1 MLLSRLNIP
10 TPKKAFSTFCA
21 TLLLFVCL
29 TGDQLLGRGEGAR
42 TLSIYNIH
50 TKKTLTVVY
59 KRDGKYIP
67 SAMKR
72 INHIMGD
79 WRRKESRV
87 MHKELIDL
95 MWEMHNQLGS
105 LKPIHLISGYRS
117 LKTNNKLR
125 KTRGGQAKKSRHIL
139 GMAADVHFPDVPV
152 RELRDSALIRQRGG
166 VGYYPTSG
174 LPFVHMDVGRVR
186 HWPRLARPQLAALFP
201 NGRSRHVPR
210 DGRPLTKAD
219 ARKYGAAT
227 KVAKMRRI
235 QLARRQRR
243 DGIAIAAL
251 TPPVQKTRPK
261 SAAKV
266 EPKLASLSRDE
277 LNRKIASL
285 RPSTIEEPKR
295 AKIRPTLKP
304 RETIDPKNQVAAYKP
319 DNLGSQPKS
328 EQNDKGVPD
337 WWQGQTIASLS
348 PLQTKLEEEH
358 QLVQLA
364 SIDTNMPESW
374 QSFTPRK
381 KPEIIE
387 TNNVA
392 YSPEFDEEHPEELNY
407 RPFSLSP
414 LMTDQPVAENEEL
427 LKLSPP
433 DYAQASVLLKDNQ
446 GIASSRFRPGLQFA
460 HLGLAN
466 QFIGNAITDLTPPP
480 PVKSE
485 RAKRKVKKRNVK
497 YKKKRKKYRKKKT
510 KKKQVK
516 SNSFFGLF

>member
-21 TLLLFVCL
+21 TLLLFICL

-105 LKPIHLISGYRS
+105 RKPIHLISGYRS

-186 HWPRLARPQLAALFP
+186 HWPRISRPQLAALFP

-219 ARKYGAAT
+219 ARKYGAAA

-243 DGIAIAAL
+243 DGVAIAAL
-251 TPPVQKTRPK
+251 TPPAQKTTPK
-261 SAAKV
+261 LTPKV

-304 RETIDPKNQVAAYKP
+304 QETGDPKRQIAAYKP
-319 DNLGSQPKS
+319 ENSFKEPGAK
-328 EQNDKGVPD
+328 QNEKGVPD

-348 PLQTKLEEEH
+348 PLQTKLEEER

-364 SIDTNMPESW
+364 SIDTNMPDSW

-387 TNNVA
+387 KNNVA

-446 GIASSRFRPGLQFA
+446 SLASSRFRPGLQFA
-460 HLGLAN
+460 YLGLAN

-497 YKKKRKKYRKKKT
+497 YKKKRKKYRKKKA

>member
-1 MLLSRLNIP
+1 MLLSRHNIP

-21 TLLLFVCL
+21 TLLLFICL

-105 LKPIHLISGYRS
+105 RKPIHLISGYRS

-139 GMAADVHFPDVPV
+139 GMAADVHFPDIPV

-235 QLARRQRR
+235 QLARRQKR

-251 TPPVQKTRPK
+251 TPPIQKTRPK
-261 SAAKV
+261 GAAKV

-285 RPSTIEEPKR
+285 RPSTIEEAKR

-328 EQNDKGVPD
+328 ERNEGVPD

-348 PLQTKLEEEH
+348 PLQTKLEEER
-358 QLVQLA
+358 QFVQLA

-480 PVKSE
+480 PVKAE
-485 RAKRKVKKRNVK
+485 PTKRKVKKRKVR
-497 YKKKRKKYRKKKT
+497 YKKKRKKKT

-516 SNSFFGLF
+516 LNSFFGLF

>member
-10 TPKKAFSTFCA
+10 SPKKAFSTFCV
-21 TLLLFVCL
+21 TLVLFMCL

-87 MHKELIDL
+87 MNKDLIDL

-105 LKPIHLISGYRS
+105 RKPIHLISGYRS

-125 KTRGGQAKKSRHIL
+125 KRGGGQARKSRHIL
-139 GMAADVHFPDVPV
+139 GMAADVHFPDIPV

-186 HWPRLARPQLAALFP
+186 HWPRISRPQLAALFP

-219 ARKYGAAT
+219 ARKYGAAAKT
-227 KVAKMRRI
+227 AKMRRI

-261 SAAKV
+261 VAAKV
-266 EPKLASLSRDE
+266 EPKLASLNRDQ
-277 LNRKIASL
+277 LNQKIASL
-285 RPSTIEEPKR
+285 RPSTVEEPKR

-304 RETIDPKNQVAAYKP
+304 KETIDPKSQVAAYKP
-319 DNLGSQPKS
+319 DNSNAQPKS
-328 EQNDKGVPD
+328 EQNEKGIPD
-337 WWQGQTIASLS
+337 WWRNQTIASLS
-348 PLQTKLEEEH
+348 PLQTKLEEER

-364 SIDTNMPESW
+364 SIDTNMPDSW

-414 LMTDQPVAENEEL
+414 LMTDQPVAENEDL

-433 DYAQASVLLKDNQ
+433 DYAVSSVLLKDDQ
-446 GIASSRFRPGLQFA
+446 GIASSRFRPGLQYA

-480 PVKSE
+480 PVKAE
-485 RAKRKVKKRNVK
+485 RTKRKVKKRRTK
-497 YKKKRKKYRKKKT
+497 YKKRSTKNRKKKT